1 MAQNLRELPPSKRFK
16 ILSSVQIPR
25 PPNATNE
32 DDQKSLPVKKRA
44 EIRNSS
50 STSACLP
57 AKKRVW
63 EPHPLSPTKSE
74 TQAQDADSLVE
85 EKGRIRDGDASIG
98 IPVKKRVWAP
108 RLLSPTKT
116 EIQAPN
122 TDPKHADMEGQIKG
136 GEETNRLPAK
146 KRVWIEH
153 PLTPAL
159 LDTQEELPNLRS
171 VQEKYQINHPKEGKE
186 IHGFPAKKGVL
197 APKPLSA
204 ISAIQEVTE
213 RKRAWMEHPLSPAEK
228 RVGAPKNRVCA
239 VHPLS
244 PITEEKEQPEYQTI
258 KSNEI
263 CSVLAKR
270 RIWAPEPLAP
280 TKSQIEQD
288 TDPKPIKLR
297 TENELQIKD
306 ENKIREVPLKQV
318 CAMHP
323 LSPAKTET
331 QIEEEIDDGV
341 LCAVCQSTDGD
352 PSDPIVF
359 CDGCDLMVHASCYGN
374 PLIKSIPEGDWFCSA
389 CSSKLPQKEKKCCLC
404 PVKGGALKPTVNDKW
419 AHVMCAL
426 LVPEVFFQDPEG
438 RDGIDCSRVP
448 HKRWQKDCFIC
459 GKNNGCALD
468 CAESKCKLGFHVSC
482 GLEEGLCIEYKEGK
496 GGDIVAGFCTEH
508 TKLWEKV
515 VAEIVVGTGIL
526 VLK

>member
-1 MAQNLRELPPSKRFK
+1 MAQNFRELPPSKRFK
-16 ILSSVQIPR
+16 ILNSVQIPL

-32 DDQKSLPVKKRA
+32 NDQKSLPAKKRT
-44 EIRNSS
+44 EILNSS
-50 STSACLP
+50 LTFACLP

-63 EPHPLSPTKSE
+63 EPHPISPTKSE
-74 TQAQDADSLVE
+74 TQEQDADSFFE

-98 IPVKKRVWAP
+98 VPVKKRVWAL
-108 RLLSPTKT
+108 RLLSPTKP

-122 TDPKHADMEGQIKG
+122 TDPKHADVEGQIKG

-146 KRVWIEH
+146 KRV
-153 PLTPAL
+153 
-159 LDTQEELPNLRS
+159 
-171 VQEKYQINHPKEGKE
+171 
-186 IHGFPAKKGVL
+186 L

-204 ISAIQEVTE
+204 ISAIQEVTA
-213 RKRAWMEHPLSPAEK
+213 RKRAWMEHHPLSPTEKLVWASKK
-228 RVGAPKNRVCA
+228 RVCD

-258 KSNEI
+258 KSNEK
-263 CSVLAKR
+263 CSVLVKR
-270 RIWAPEPLAP
+270 RIWAPEPLAL
-280 TKSQIEQD
+280 TKNQIEQD
-288 TDPKPIKLR
+288 TDPKPVKLR

-306 ENKIREVPLKQV
+306 D
-318 CAMHP
+318 
-323 LSPAKTET
+323 SKTET
-331 QIEEEIDDGV
+331 QIEEKGPESIEEEIDDGV

-359 CDGCDLMVHASCYGN
+359 CDGCDLMVHVSCYGS
-374 PLIKSIPEGDWFCSA
+374 PLIKLIPEGDWFCSA

-404 PVKGGALKPTVNDKW
+404 PVKGGALKPTVDDKW

-426 LVPEVFFQDPEG
+426 LVPEVFFHDPEG

-448 HKRWQKDCFIC
+448 HKRWHKNCFIC
-459 GKNNGCALD
+459 GKNYGCALD

-508 TKLWEKV
+508 TKLWEKQQLTGKFK
-515 VAEIVVGTGIL
+515 IVSTD
-526 VLK
+526 